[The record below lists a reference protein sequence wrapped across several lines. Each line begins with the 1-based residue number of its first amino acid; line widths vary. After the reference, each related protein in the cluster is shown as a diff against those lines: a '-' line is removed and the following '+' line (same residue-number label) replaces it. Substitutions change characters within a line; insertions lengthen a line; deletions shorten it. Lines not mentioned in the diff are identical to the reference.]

1 MFLKTGVIMTH
12 LELREKFKEFF
23 KSKKHTIEKSSSLIP
38 IDDPNLLFTTAGMLQ
53 FKPYYAG
60 IKKAPYSRA
69 ATIQKC
75 FRLSD
80 LENIGKTARHHT
92 FFEMFGNFCFMG
104 DYFKKEAIEFAWEF
118 STQVIKLPKERI
130 YVSIYE
136 KDNDAFKIWNEHI
149 GIPKEKIVRLGKKD
163 NFWGPA
169 GDSGACGPC
178 SELYIDMGEDKACS
192 NHNCF
197 VGCDCERYLEFWNLV
212 FNEFFQDTEGNL
224 SPLPNV
230 GIDTGMGLERL
241 CYIVQEAESN
251 YQTDVMKPI
260 VDSIVKKLNVK
271 YEDKNKTKINLIA
284 DHLRALVFVISEGC
298 IPSNDGRGYVLKRL
312 LRRALKT
319 AGDLG
324 YKGAFLNELTSSV
337 VNVYKDIY
345 DYLLK
350 EEENVKKILK
360 EEENKFISTISAGMN
375 KLYALMEERKNTKVI
390 EGKDAFMLFDT
401 YGLPFDITEEEASD
415 HGFTVDKAGFE
426 EAMEEQKKRSR
437 GIGENKKSK
446 FEYVESF
453 ETKYVGEELNNL
465 INGVK
470 AKITALYQDNNKKE
484 KIYNG
489 KSIIITDISPFYG
502 EMGGQIGDNGYIEN
516 SKKEIIKI
524 TDTQKKGNTIIHIAD
539 CGNYSLNEG
548 EEIKLFVNFDRRNAI
563 RKNHTATHVLQK
575 VLELTLGSHI
585 NQAGSFVSEEYLRFD
600 FTHPQSIPE
609 ETLLDIENK
618 VNEMVFKSMPA
629 VIKYMPKD
637 EAVSSGAKALF
648 GEKYPD
654 IVRILD
660 IGDGFSVE
668 LCGGSHLTNTSE
680 IGYFH
685 IVSEGSIASGV
696 RRIEAITGLKAANEA
711 SKLFNKVKGLAQ
723 ILNISKIDDIGIK
736 TENLQNEV
744 KKLHKEIKQ
753 LKTSSGNAS
762 SFIDNYENINGLRF
776 YNLEFNEDIKEVRL
790 YADTIKE
797 RVKDSLSI
805 MISKTDSSNS
815 ILVQATGNALKEKK
829 LSANNIIKDIIKAS
843 GGRGGGK
850 DTFAQGSVENIEKAK
865 EEINKLKNKWL

>member
-1 MFLKTGVIMTH
+1 MTH

-23 KSKKHTIEKSSSLIP
+23 KSKKHVIEKSSSLIP
-38 IDDPNLLFTTAGMLQ
+38 IDDPTLLFTTAGMLQ

-60 IKKAPYSRA
+60 IKKAPYSRV

-118 STQVIKLPKERI
+118 STQVIKLPIERI

-136 KDNDAFKIWNEHI
+136 KDDDAFKIWNEHI

-178 SELYIDMGEDKACS
+178 SELYIDMGEEKGCGKPD
-192 NHNCF
+192 CF

-212 FNEFFQDTEGNL
+212 FNEFFQDTDGNL
-224 SPLPNV
+224 SPLQNV

-241 CYIVQEAESN
+241 CYIMQGVESN

-260 VDSIVKKLNVK
+260 VDAIIKKLNVK

-284 DHLRALVFVISEGC
+284 DHLRALVFVLAEGC
-298 IPSNDGRGYVLKRL
+298 VPSNEGRGYVLRRL

-319 AGDLG
+319 SSDFGH
-324 YKGAFLNELTSSV
+324 KGAFLNELTGAV
-337 VNVYKDIY
+337 IDVYKDIY
-345 DYLLK
+345 DYLPK
-350 EEENVKKILK
+350 EEENIKRILK
-360 EEENKFISTISAGMN
+360 DEENKFLNTISAGMN
-375 KLYALMEERKNTKVI
+375 KLYSVMEDNKDTKVI
-390 EGKDAFMLFDT
+390 KGADAFMLFDT
-401 YGLPFDITEEEASD
+401 YGLPFDITEEEAND
-415 HGFTVDKAGFE
+415 HGFTVDRAGFE

-437 GIGENKKSK
+437 GTGEDKKSK
-446 FEYVESF
+446 FGYISNF
-453 ETKYVGEELNNL
+453 DTKYVGEDLNNL

-470 AKITALYQDNNKKE
+470 AKVISVYNNNTV
-484 KIYNG
+484 IV
-489 KSIIITDISPFYG
+489 TDVSPFYG
-502 EMGGQIGDNGYIEN
+502 EMGGQVGDNGYIET
-516 SKKEIIKI
+516 SDKKTIKV
-524 TDTQKKGNTIIHIAD
+524 TDTQKKENTIIHILE
-539 CGNYSLNEG
+539 NNNHSFKEG
-548 EEIKLFVNFDRRNAI
+548 EEITLFVNADRRMAI
-563 RKNHTATHVLQK
+563 RKNHTATHILQR
-575 VLELTLGSHI
+575 VLELTLGNHV
-585 NQAGSFVSEEYLRFD
+585 NQAGSYVCEDYLRFD
-600 FTHPQSIPE
+600 FTHPDSISE
-609 ETLLDIENK
+609 ETLLNIENK
-618 VNEMVFKSMPA
+618 VNEVVFKSMPA
-629 VIKYMPKD
+629 VIKYMSKE
-637 EAVSSGAKALF
+637 EAISSGAKALF

-654 IVRILD
+654 TVRILD

-680 IGYFH
+680 VGYFH
-685 IVSEGSIASGV
+685 IVSEGSAASGV

-711 SKLFNKVKGLAQ
+711 TKLFSKVKNLAH
-723 ILNISKIDDIGIK
+723 ILNASKIEEITIRA
-736 TENLQNEV
+736 ENLQNEV
-744 KKLHKEIKQ
+744 KKLQKDIKQ
-753 LKTSSGNAS
+753 LKTSGAS
-762 SFIDNYENINGLRF
+762 VTSFMDNYEDLGGIRF

-797 RVKDSLSI
+797 RVKDSIAI

-815 ILVQATGNALKEKK
+815 ILVQLTGSAVKEKK
-829 LSANNIIKDIIKAS
+829 LSANNIIKDIIKTA

-850 DTFAQGSVENIEKAK
+850 DAFAQGSIENIDKAK
-865 EEINKLKNKWL
+865 EEINKLKSTWL